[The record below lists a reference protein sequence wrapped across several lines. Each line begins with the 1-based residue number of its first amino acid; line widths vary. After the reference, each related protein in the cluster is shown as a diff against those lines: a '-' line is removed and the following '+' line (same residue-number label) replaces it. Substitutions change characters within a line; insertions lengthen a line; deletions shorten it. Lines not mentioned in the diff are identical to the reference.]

1 MGFACLMAPRINQAV
16 KNSVHKPLL
25 DCRGPSDSLPN
36 HRVANESVKS
46 AADFIG
52 FGTIA
57 TLT

>member
-36 HRVANESVKS
+36 HRVLYVRPS
-46 AADFIG
+46 ASL
-52 FGTIA
+52 FGKA
-57 TLT
+57 EYDS